1 MSGDWN
7 LSGTFLVLLTFFSP
21 LTLKYRKK
29 RRDKLVKRKPASL
42 SIFLFLPSVG
52 KHRYCNKCLVHLSG
66 QISKTVPPKE
76 KQAKTQVIY
85 LDVFQL
91 KTSLKPHDANFKEQ
105 NLNKKP
111 NLRSYHDKGWKSF
124 HAMHWIIPG
133 FRRISGSSFIYIS
146 KIYHNSVSQFWSCK
160 VLMQSFQFFAISR
173 WW

>member
-1 MSGDWN
+1 M
-7 LSGTFLVLLTFFSP
+7 
-21 LTLKYRKK
+21 
-29 RRDKLVKRKPASL
+29 
-42 SIFLFLPSVG
+42 
-52 KHRYCNKCLVHLSG
+52 LSG
-66 QISKTVPPKE
+66 QISKTVPPKK

-111 NLRSYHDKGWKSF
+111 NLRSCHHKGWKSF

-146 KIYHNSVSQFWSCK
+146 KIYHNSVSQFWSSK

-173 WW
+173 SRFVCTPKINHSWVCQVSPLIFFFKKEGK